1 MLESAMNNP
10 EHRARDRRI
19 DPRGWTSLLIG
30 ITLLLSFSLPLE
42 QMAYHAELQHPL
54 LLGIRWLGYLLFLI
68 DLVRR
73 ARRGEYRRGAED
85 SWHLVPDLLAALPLG
100 PLAFVAL
107 PGAPPWFA
115 SLLHLLPI
123 LRLGRV
129 YLAAREWQQASP
141 GSTGWRRIGTTLVAI
156 ALLIHWV
163 GCWQLAVYD
172 TVEGHSFA
180 MHYLQALYWTVTTMT
195 TIGYGDI
202 TPDKSQ
208 PVQLLFTMGIMAIGA
223 GVFGFVIGNIA
234 TIMANIDFARNQHL
248 DRMQRITTFLQY
260 NRIPAHL
267 SGRIHDYF
275 AYVWRTRKGFN
286 EAEILDALP
295 AALRRDVEMHLR
307 RDIVAKVPFFR
318 GADNLML
325 GAIVSRLHPCVALPD
340 ERIIRRGEIGSAMY
354 FIAAGSV
361 DVLGPDDA
369 TPVATLSDGS
379 FFGEIALLEHCP
391 RGADVRAADFCDLYR
406 LEKADLD
413 EVMAQYPAFGEHVR
427 AMAAAR
433 KAPKP

>member
-1 MLESAMNNP
+1 MLEAAMHNP
-10 EHRARDRRI
+10 EYR
-19 DPRGWTSLLIG
+19 RGWMSLLIG
-30 ITLLLSFSLPLE
+30 VTLLLSFSLPLE

-54 LLGIRWLGYLLFLI
+54 LLGIRWFGYLVFTI
-68 DLVRR
+68 DLAVR
-73 ARRGEYRRGAED
+73 ALRGAYRREAAERG
-85 SWHLVPDLLAALPLG
+85 HLVPDLLAALPLG
-100 PLAFVAL
+100 PLAFATA
-107 PGAPPWFA
+107 PGAPLWFL

-172 TVEGHSFA
+172 QAEGHSFL

-202 TPDKSQ
+202 TPDKSS
-208 PVQLLFTMGIMAIGA
+208 PAQLMFTMGIMAIGA

-248 DRMQRITTFLQY
+248 DRMQRITTFLHY

-267 SGRIHDYF
+267 SGRINDYF

-295 AALRRDVEMHLR
+295 PTLRRDVEMHLR

-325 GAIVSRLHPCVALPD
+325 GAIVSRLKPCVALPD

-391 RGADVRAADFCDLYR
+391 RGADVRATDFCDLYR

-413 EVMAQYPAFGEHVR
+413 EVITQYPSFGEHVR

>member
-1 MLESAMNNP
+1 MNKPDTHTLVRRADPPGWSA
-10 EHRARDRRI
+10 
-19 DPRGWTSLLIG
+19 LLIG

-42 QMAYHAELQHPL
+42 QMAYHADLHHPL
-54 LLGIRWLGYLLFLI
+54 LFGIRWLGYLVFTI
-68 DLVRR
+68 DVIRR
-73 ARRGEYRRGAED
+73 WRRHGYRGDRLAR
-85 SWHLVPDLLAALPLG
+85 WHRTADLLAAVPVG
-100 PLAFVAL
+100 PLAFVL
-107 PGAPPWFA
+107 VPGAAPWLL

-141 GSTGWRRIGTTLVAI
+141 GSTGWRRIGTTFVGI
-156 ALLIHWV
+156 SLLIHWV

-172 TVEGHSFA
+172 VAEGHSFA
-180 MHYLQALYWTVTTMT
+180 MHYLHALYWTVTTMT

-202 TPDKSQ
+202 TPDKNN
-208 PVQLLFTMGIMAIGA
+208 PTQLLFTMGIMAIGA

-248 DRMQRITTFLQY
+248 DRMQRITTFLHY

-267 SGRIHDYF
+267 SRRINDYF
-275 AYVWRTRKGFN
+275 AYIWQTRKGFN

-295 AALRRDVEMHLR
+295 SALRRDVEMHLR

-361 DVLGPDDA
+361 DVLAPDDA
-369 TPVATLSDGS
+369 TPVATLADGS

-391 RGADVRAADFCDLYR
+391 RGADVRATDFCDLYR
-406 LEKADLD
+406 LEKSDLD
-413 EVMAQYPAFGEHVR
+413 EVIALYPAFGDHIR
-427 AMAAAR
+427 SMAAAR
-433 KAPKP
+433 KAPPP